1 MLVLDYNW
9 HPGPPS
15 PGVPLVPPIEGCN
28 QPTIAE
34 GQCVAGF
41 GGYQWDLA
49 LFPDPVA
56 FQRWVHNR
64 SGADLQLVLNIH
76 DQCGIDSCQFNYAA
90 AAHAAGI
97 DPSSR
102 APVPCG
108 FLQKSYA
115 ESLTAG
121 MLEADPHHALTDFW
135 WEDYGLGGPGIGKYQ
150 VLCTANDSSKS
161 SFGHCLH
168 CYQDDVDAKPQ
179 LWSAYVHGSRREM
192 KNLRSLTLGIYG
204 GLGHHRYPGVGS
216 GDVYAS
222 WGTLQF
228 EIFLSVTA
236 ANVVTEWNHDLGGFM
251 ETADSR
257 IGRFDPLLNAT
268 TWLHPPER
276 YLRWLQAGVFQ
287 PIFRT
292 HMSNPGDPSPWEYPN
307 FGLLRQA
314 YLLRNSLVPYIYSA
328 SYDAYLT
335 GVLPMHP
342 LYYDFGAHDPAY
354 ELSSLDSGG
363 SLEYCFGDA
372 FVVSPISV
380 ASNAS
385 DGAVRRRMWVPPGG
399 WVDYFA
405 GSLHTGPCW
414 IERSYLPNEIPLL
427 VKAGSVVPMKSLADS
442 KNLAPKRL
450 ILSGQWAMLSEPSE
464 SSTRVYEDDGESLDY
479 QGGGKSAFRLTHATM
494 SIGHHE
500 TEMAVLGD
508 PTPEGIELEATRRF
522 EVRFVGAPVG
532 ARVHGCRWQGGGPMA
547 GVEWRRSSQE
557 ITGLDMLVG
566 LTPVVNASS
575 GFACGFQHS

>member
-1 MLVLDYNW
+1 MDTWTDIILGDEHNLGGSLDSTDCYCGDECCQHVLRSRLQHGVASRSGWSVVDDSRTALWTDNPHPNPVTDQESWAWRIPRAVATTDWYLFLQGSDYRAAVKDFVTLAGRTPLKPWRSHGVWWSREYPYSDTAVQQLIKNFSVYQLPLNMLVLDYNW

-276 YLRWLQAGVFQ
+276 YPVSY
-287 PIFRT
+287 T
-292 HMSNPGDPSPWEYPN
+292 H
-307 FGLLRQA
+307 
-314 YLLRNSLVPYIYSA
+314 
-328 SYDAYLT
+328 LT
-335 GVLPMHP
+335 LP
-342 LYYDFGAHDPAY
+342 
-354 ELSSLDSGG
+354 
-363 SLEYCFGDA
+363 
-372 FVVSPISV
+372 
-380 ASNAS
+380 
-385 DGAVRRRMWVPPGG
+385 
-399 WVDYFA
+399 
-405 GSLHTGPCW
+405 T
-414 IERSYLPNEIPLL
+414 
-427 VKAGSVVPMKSLADS
+427 
-442 KNLAPKRL
+442 KR
-450 ILSGQWAMLSEPSE
+450 I
-464 SSTRVYEDDGESLDY
+464 V
-479 QGGGKSAFRLTHATM
+479 
-494 SIGHHE
+494 
-500 TEMAVLGD
+500 
-508 PTPEGIELEATRRF
+508 
-522 EVRFVGAPVG
+522 
-532 ARVHGCRWQGGGPMA
+532 
-547 GVEWRRSSQE
+547 
-557 ITGLDMLVG
+557 
-566 LTPVVNASS
+566 
-575 GFACGFQHS
+575 